1 MSKEN
6 IIETIDK
13 LQDIVDLLYQQN
25 DKEAFEKLDTTL
37 VSVEDTID
45 IIVSYQKENQEFAI
59 DMNKIYSTLKQAM
72 EALEAGDKVLVADIF
87 QYELIEYLNELSS
100 TMQ

>member
-1 MSKEN
+1 MSRVKLMK
-6 IIETIDK
+6 TINE

-37 VSVEDTID
+37 VDVEDTVD
-45 IIVSYQKENQEFAI
+45 IMVSYQKENQEFAI

-100 TMQ
+100 AMQ

>member
-1 MSKEN
+1 
-6 IIETIDK
+6 
-13 LQDIVDLLYQQN
+13 
-25 DKEAFEKLDTTL
+25 
-37 VSVEDTID
+37 
-45 IIVSYQKENQEFAI
+45 
-59 DMNKIYSTLKQAM
+59 MNKIYSTLKQAM